1 MCGLNLMCHTVARSA
16 LLSLEAQ
23 RAGAGCNKTSCSKW
37 APPLNVCMNA
47 PACNNAMGQY
57 APGTLDLTMCPPPKT
72 IYTAGQQDVNDCC
85 DRCDDKC
92 KNVAC
97 QQTLVSTCGAPQW
110 PLCKPFVVERED
122 AFKCCPTCIDVCRT
136 TSAKYAAQQ
145 PVSCKAPPT
154 NCPAGK
160 LIGPVSPSSCCLD
173 CVDPCS
179 GVECPN
185 LVTEDQCKQQG
196 KKYLLKD
203 RKTLN
208 ANSQCADCCPQ
219 CVGDNAATGNV
230 VTEKPS
236 SVAALTLSIAAVIVA
251 IAAF

>member
-219 CVGDNAATGNV
+219 CVGDNGATGNV